1 VSQVEHHTQWSSVP
15 TSLPKIIADRSNAS
29 RSHVVRVE
37 RDEHA
42 ATGTNQ
48 SALPVSALES
58 TASILF
64 MKIDGSSCIVTY
76 RTSIPTRHALII
88 IVHRPPSRRYTEAL
102 QAQIRSQQALI
113 DQLHGKIGKLIA
125 ALPPGSSVL
134 EGTEFGSVGRNDGTS
149 EPRGN
154 AELGDGTEELYQDK
168 SPDEVVS
175 AREPHGGVAQDT
187 GTSDDGR
194 GPIFEDVADLVG
206 RLNLGD
212 DGELRYFGSPSNF
225 TLLHGPTNGACVP
238 TSPDAISKAISAP
251 YMLYQEGFI
260 PLDLQLHL
268 LDLFWTWQNTWQ
280 YVVHKR
286 AFMSEFDAGTRGR
299 YCTPLLL
306 LAILSL
312 SSRYSDWP
320 EARTDPQDP
329 NTAGEAFANQAKEL
343 LFREIETPTVPTVQ
357 AAVLL
362 ALREYAVNA
371 ETSAWV
377 YIGMA
382 VRMAH
387 TLGLNVDCSS
397 WVTSGQISP
406 LEEEVRRVAWWGCFL
421 VDK

>member
-1 VSQVEHHTQWSSVP
+1 
-15 TSLPKIIADRSNAS
+15 
-29 RSHVVRVE
+29 
-37 RDEHA
+37 
-42 ATGTNQ
+42 
-48 SALPVSALES
+48 
-58 TASILF
+58 
-64 MKIDGSSCIVTY
+64 MCIVTHHVPM
-76 RTSIPTRHALII
+76 PTRHMLTTTI
-88 IVHRPPSRRYTEAL
+88 HRPPSRRYTEAL
-102 QAQIRSQQALI
+102 QAQIRSQQILI
-113 DQLHGKIGKLIA
+113 DQLHSKIGKLIA
-125 ALPPGSSVL
+125 AVPPGSSVL
-134 EGTEFGSVGRNDGTS
+134 EGLEVNSVGRNDG
-149 EPRGN
+149 ENWG
-154 AELGDGTEELYQDK
+154 LGDGTEGSHQDK
-168 SPDEVVS
+168 IPNEVVP
-175 AREPHGGVAQDT
+175 AGETQVGVAQDT
-187 GTSDDGR
+187 ETSDDGR

-206 RLNLGD
+206 RLNLRD

-238 TSPDAISKAISAP
+238 TSPDAINKAISAP
-251 YMLYQEGFI
+251 QMLYKEGI
-260 PLDLQLHL
+260 ISLDLQLHL

-329 NTAGEAFANQAKEL
+329 NTAGEVFAKQAKEL
-343 LFREIETPTVPTVQ
+343 LFHEIETPIVPTVQ

-406 LEEEVRRVAWWGCFL
+406 LEEEVRRVSWWGCFL

>member
-1 VSQVEHHTQWSSVP
+1 MG
-15 TSLPKIIADRSNAS
+15 I
-29 RSHVVRVE
+29 
-37 RDEHA
+37 
-42 ATGTNQ
+42 NQ
-48 SALPVSALES
+48 SALHASALES
-58 TASILF
+58 TASIPF
-64 MKIDGSSCIVTY
+64 MRTDESTCIITY
-76 RTSIPTRHALII
+76 YASMPTRHTLITI
-88 IVHRPPSRRYTEAL
+88 AHRPPSRRYTEAL
-102 QAQIRSQQALI
+102 QAQIRSQQTLI
-113 DQLHGKIGKLIA
+113 DQLHNKVGKLIA

-134 EGTEFGSVGRNDGTS
+134 NGFEVDGVARNNGTS
-149 EPRGN
+149 ESRGN
-154 AELGDGTEELYQDK
+154 WGQGDGTEGAYQDK
-168 SPDEVVS
+168 IPKEVVPAGES
-175 AREPHGGVAQDT
+175 QDGVSQHT
-187 GTSDDGR
+187 GAPGDGR

-225 TLLHGPTNGACVP
+225 TLLHGPMNGARIPVN
-238 TSPDAISKAISAP
+238 SDAIDEAFSAP
-251 YMLYQEGFI
+251 SVLHREGYI
-260 PLDLQLHL
+260 PPSLQSHL
-268 LDLFWTWQNTWQ
+268 LELFWTWQNTWQ

-320 EARTDPQDP
+320 EARTDPQDA

-343 LFREIETPTVPTVQ
+343 LFQEIEAPTVSTVQ

-397 WVTSGQISP
+397 WVASTQITP

>member
-1 VSQVEHHTQWSSVP
+1 M
-15 TSLPKIIADRSNAS
+15 R
-29 RSHVVRVE
+29 
-37 RDEHA
+37 
-42 ATGTNQ
+42 
-48 SALPVSALES
+48 
-58 TASILF
+58 
-64 MKIDGSSCIVTY
+64 IDGSMCCITY
-76 RTSIPTRHALII
+76 HNSIPTRHTLITI
-88 IVHRPPSRRYTEAL
+88 AYRPPSRRYTEAL
-102 QAQIRSQQALI
+102 QAQIRSQQTLI
-113 DQLHGKIGKLIA
+113 DQLHNKIGRLIA
-125 ALPPGSSVL
+125 ALPPGSSIL
-134 EGTEFGSVGRNDGTS
+134 EETEVDSVGRNHGSS
-149 EPRGN
+149 EPQGHRG
-154 AELGDGTEELYQDK
+154 LGDKIEELYQDK
-168 SPDEVVS
+168 ISGEVLP
-175 AREPHGGVAQDT
+175 AGEIQNGDAHDT
-187 GTSDDGR
+187 GRSDDGR
-194 GPIFEDVADLVG
+194 SPIFEDVADLVG
-206 RLNLGD
+206 RLNLGV

-225 TLLHGPTNGACVP
+225 TLLHGQANGARIP
-238 TSPDAISKAISAP
+238 TSTDAINKAFSAP
-251 YMLYQEGFI
+251 QILYQQGYI
-260 PLDLQLHL
+260 APNVQSHL
-268 LDLFWTWQNTWQ
+268 LNLFWTWQNTWQ

-312 SSRYSDWP
+312 SSRYSDSP
-320 EARTDPQDP
+320 EARTDPHDA

-343 LFREIETPTVPTVQ
+343 LFHEIETPTVPTVQ

-397 WVTSGQISP
+397 WVTSGQITL

>member
-1 VSQVEHHTQWSSVP
+1 MG
-15 TSLPKIIADRSNAS
+15 I
-29 RSHVVRVE
+29 
-37 RDEHA
+37 
-42 ATGTNQ
+42 NQ
-48 SALPVSALES
+48 SALPASALVS

-64 MKIDGSSCIVTY
+64 MRTDGSTYIVTY
-76 RTSIPTRHALII
+76 YASIPIRHTLITI
-88 IVHRPPSRRYTEAL
+88 AYRPPSRRYTEAL
-102 QAQIRSQQALI
+102 QAQIRSQQTLI
-113 DQLHGKIGKLIA
+113 DQLHSKVGKLIA
-125 ALPPGSSVL
+125 ALPPGSRVL
-134 EGTEFGSVGRNDGTS
+134 NGFEVDGVDRNNGTS
-149 EPRGN
+149 ESRGN
-154 AELGDGTEELYQDK
+154 GGQGDGTEGAYQDK
-168 SPDEVVS
+168 IPKEVVPIGES
-175 AREPHGGVAQDT
+175 QDGVLQDT
-187 GTSDDGR
+187 GASDDGR

-225 TLLHGPTNGACVP
+225 TLLHGPTNGARILIN
-238 TSPDAISKAISAP
+238 SDAIDEALQAP
-251 YMLYQEGFI
+251 QALYREEYI
-260 PLDLQLHL
+260 PPNLQSHL

-286 AFMSEFDAGTRGR
+286 AFMSEFDAGTCGR

-320 EARTDPQDP
+320 ETRTDPQDA

-343 LFREIETPTVPTVQ
+343 LFHEIETPTVPTVQ

-397 WVTSGQISP
+397 WVASGQISP

>member
-1 VSQVEHHTQWSSVP
+1 M
-15 TSLPKIIADRSNAS
+15 
-29 RSHVVRVE
+29 
-37 RDEHA
+37 
-42 ATGTNQ
+42 GTNQ

-64 MKIDGSSCIVTY
+64 MRTDGSMCIVTY
-76 RTSIPTRHALII
+76 HASIHTRHALITI
-88 IVHRPPSRRYTEAL
+88 AHRPPSRRYTEAL
-102 QAQIRSQQALI
+102 QAQIRSQQTLI
-113 DQLHGKIGKLIA
+113 DQLHSKIGKLIA
-125 ALPPGSSVL
+125 ALPPGSSAL
-134 EGTEFGSVGRNDGTS
+134 EGTEVNGVGRNHGTS
-149 EPRGN
+149 EPRGIWG
-154 AELGDGTEELYQDK
+154 LGDGTEESCQDK
-168 SPDEVVS
+168 IPNEVVP
-175 AREPHGGVAQDT
+175 AGEAQDGVAQDT
-187 GTSDDGR
+187 GTSDDGC

-225 TLLHGPTNGACVP
+225 TLLHGPTNGARIS
-238 TSPDAISKAISAP
+238 TSPDTINQALSAP
-251 YMLYQEGFI
+251 QMLYRGKYI
-260 PLDLQLHL
+260 PPDLQLHL

-320 EARTDPQDP
+320 EARTDPQNA

-343 LFREIETPTVPTVQ
+343 LFHEIETPTVPTVQ

-397 WVTSGQISP
+397 LVTSGQITK
-406 LEEEVRRVAWWGCFL
+406 LGEEVRRVAWWGCFL

>member
-1 VSQVEHHTQWSSVP
+1 MLQYLLVTLI
-15 TSLPKIIADRSNAS
+15 TIAR
-29 RSHVVRVE
+29 
-37 RDEHA
+37 
-42 ATGTNQ
+42 
-48 SALPVSALES
+48 
-58 TASILF
+58 
-64 MKIDGSSCIVTY
+64 
-76 RTSIPTRHALII
+76 
-88 IVHRPPSRRYTEAL
+88 RPPSRRYTEAL
-102 QAQIRSQQALI
+102 QAQIRSQQTLI
-113 DQLHGKIGKLIA
+113 DQLHSKIGKLIA
-125 ALPPGSSVL
+125 ALPLGSSVL
-134 EGTEFGSVGRNDGTS
+134 EGIEVDGVGRHDGTS
-149 EPRGN
+149 EPRENWG
-154 AELGDGTEELYQDK
+154 LGDGTEELYQDK
-168 SPDEVVS
+168 IPNEVVPTGETQDG
-175 AREPHGGVAQDT
+175 AAKDT

-194 GPIFEDVADLVG
+194 GPIFEDVADLAG
-206 RLNLGD
+206 CLNLGD

-225 TLLHGPTNGACVP
+225 TLLHGPTNGARIP
-238 TSPDAISKAISAP
+238 TSPDTINKALSAP
-251 YMLYQEGFI
+251 QGLYREGYI

-286 AFMSEFDAGTRGR
+286 AFVSEFDAGTRGR

-320 EARTDPQDP
+320 EAHTDPQDP

-343 LFREIETPTVPTVQ
+343 LFHEIETPTVPTVQ
-357 AAVLL
+357 ATVLL

-387 TLGLNVDCSS
+387 TLGLNVDCSR
-397 WVTSGQISP
+397 WVTSGQISQ

>member
-1 VSQVEHHTQWSSVP
+1 MG
-15 TSLPKIIADRSNAS
+15 I
-29 RSHVVRVE
+29 
-37 RDEHA
+37 
-42 ATGTNQ
+42 NQ
-48 SALPVSALES
+48 SVLPASVLES

-64 MKIDGSSCIVTY
+64 MRTDGSTCIVTY
-76 RTSIPTRHALII
+76 YASIPTRHTLIT
-88 IVHRPPSRRYTEAL
+88 IVRRPPSRRYTEAL
-102 QAQIRSQQALI
+102 QAQIRSQQTLI
-113 DQLHGKIGKLIA
+113 DQLHSKVAKLIA

-134 EGTEFGSVGRNDGTS
+134 NGFEVDGADRNNGAS

-154 AELGDGTEELYQDK
+154 WEQGDRTEGVYQEKISTEAVPAGESQDG
-168 SPDEVVS
+168 
-175 AREPHGGVAQDT
+175 ALQDT
-187 GTSDDGR
+187 GVSDDGR

-225 TLLHGPTNGACVP
+225 TLLHGPKNGARIP
-238 TSPDAISKAISAP
+238 ISSDAIDEALSAP
-251 YMLYQEGFI
+251 QALHREGYI
-260 PLDLQLHL
+260 PPNLQSHL

-320 EARTDPQDP
+320 EARTDPQDA

-343 LFREIETPTVPTVQ
+343 LFHEIETPTVPTVQ

-362 ALREYAVNA
+362 SLREYAVNA

-397 WVTSGQISP
+397 WVTSGQITP

>member
-1 VSQVEHHTQWSSVP
+1 
-15 TSLPKIIADRSNAS
+15 LR
-29 RSHVVRVE
+29 VVRVE

-42 ATGTNQ
+42 ATGTNRF
-48 SALPVSALES
+48 ALPVSALEL

-64 MKIDGSSCIVTY
+64 MRIDESMRIFA
-76 RTSIPTRHALII
+76 RHATRHTLIP
-88 IVHRPPSRRYTEAL
+88 VPHRPPSRRYTEAL
-102 QAQIRSQQALI
+102 QAQIRSQQSLI
-113 DQLHGKIGKLIA
+113 DQLHSKIGKLIA
-125 ALPPGSSVL
+125 ALPPGTSALKDFEVD
-134 EGTEFGSVGRNDGTS
+134 GVGRNDDTS
-149 EPRGN
+149 EPRENWG
-154 AELGDGTEELYQDK
+154 LGDGTEASHQDRITN
-168 SPDEVVS
+168 EVLPN
-175 AREPHGGVAQDT
+175 EETQDGVEQDT
-187 GTSDDGR
+187 GTSHDGR

-225 TLLHGPTNGACVP
+225 TLLHGPTNGARIP
-238 TSPDAISKAISAP
+238 ASPDTTNKTPSTSQV
-251 YMLYQEGFI
+251 LYREGFI

-286 AFMSEFDAGTRGR
+286 AFMSEFDVGARGR

-320 EARTDPQDP
+320 EARTDPQDS
-329 NTAGEAFANQAKEL
+329 NTAGEAFVQQAKQL
-343 LFREIETPTVPTVQ
+343 LFHEIETPTVPTVQ

-397 WVTSGQISP
+397 WVTSGQLSP
-406 LEEEVRRVAWWGCFL
+406 LEEEVRRVAWWGCFV

>member
-1 VSQVEHHTQWSSVP
+1 MLIT
-15 TSLPKIIADRSNAS
+15 
-29 RSHVVRVE
+29 
-37 RDEHA
+37 
-42 ATGTNQ
+42 
-48 SALPVSALES
+48 
-58 TASILF
+58 
-64 MKIDGSSCIVTY
+64 
-76 RTSIPTRHALII
+76 IP
-88 IVHRPPSRRYTEAL
+88 HRPPSRRYTEAL
-102 QAQIRSQQALI
+102 QTQIRSQQTLI
-113 DQLHGKIGKLIA
+113 DQLHRKVGKLIA

-134 EGTEFGSVGRNDGTS
+134 NGFELDGVDRNNGTS
-149 EPRGN
+149 EPQGN
-154 AELGDGTEELYQDK
+154 WGQGDVTEGVCQDK
-168 SPDEVVS
+168 ISKEVVPAGES
-175 AREPHGGVAQDT
+175 QDGVLQDI
-187 GTSDDGR
+187 GASDDGR

-212 DGELRYFGSPSNF
+212 NGELRYFGSPSNF
-225 TLLHGPTNGACVP
+225 TLLHGTTNGARIP
-238 TSPDAISKAISAP
+238 TNSDAINEALSEPQA
-251 YMLYQEGFI
+251 LYRERYV
-260 PLDLQLHL
+260 PPSLQLHL

-320 EARTDPQDP
+320 EARTDPQDA

-343 LFREIETPTVPTVQ
+343 LFHEIETPTVPTVQ

-406 LEEEVRRVAWWGCFL
+406 MEEEVRRVAWWGCFL